1 MNGGLFMSENRHI
14 KFRYIFPKDYNPVYC
29 NGAYGGISTR
39 GEIVANFFLE
49 RMPIPYS
56 ITTPVNEDGTLS
68 GVASTAPEDMNETV
82 IRYISTG
89 IVLTENNAKSIYE
102 WLGNHIQELERR
114 KSIENTEDEPTQSQG

>member
-1 MNGGLFMSENRHI
+1 MEGENRHI

-68 GVASTAPEDMNETV
+68 GVASTEPEDMNETV

>member
-1 MNGGLFMSENRHI
+1 MSENRHI

-68 GVASTAPEDMNETV
+68 DAVSAEPQDLNETV

-89 IVLTENNAKSIYE
+89 IVLTENNARSIYE
-102 WLGNHIQELERR
+102 WLGSQIQELERR
-114 KSIENTEDEPTQSQG
+114 KSVVDTGDESASS

>member
-1 MNGGLFMSENRHI
+1 M
-14 KFRYIFPKDYNPVYC
+14 
-29 NGAYGGISTR
+29 
-39 GEIVANFFLE
+39 
-49 RMPIPYS
+49 
-56 ITTPVNEDGTLS
+56 S
-68 GVASTAPEDMNETV
+68 GVASTEPEDMNETV